1 MREYTFFIG
10 ASGPRAV
17 AVVTDGTRSRQL
29 PTCTGA
35 SVHDAVVAC
44 IRACL
49 ATPLRDP
56 AAPRTVVTNLT
67 PARQAV
73 ARDYPLELGR
83 TLLRAPTPEEAD
95 HIAHVKTLAG
105 GSL

>member
-1 MREYTFFIG
+1 MAEYTFFVG

-17 AVVTDGTRSRQL
+17 AVVTDGARSRQL

-56 AAPRTVVTNLT
+56 DAPRTIVTNLT

-83 TLLRAPTPEEAD
+83 TLLRAPKPDEAE
-95 HIAHVKTLAG
+95 HISYVKALAG
-105 GSL
+105 GAP